1 MIEKDYQEKYDV
13 NESFPMLIANCEKH
27 MRESLNKR
35 FREAGYSITT
45 EQWIILVH
53 LGQQDGISQ
62 QELANRY
69 NRSKVSALN
78 LIKKLKKDEYVVRET
93 DPNDARVKPGESQA
107 RNKYTYFASQ
117 AKKEG
122 YVQIQ
127 AIFEETANHEK
138 EHAKRLFKYLETG
151 SEVEIT
157 ASFPAGR
164 IGTTVENLKEA
175 AGGEHYEY
183 ETMYPDFAKVAREE
197 GFNEIA
203 AVFESIAVA
212 EQYHEERYLALV
224 ENIEKDR
231 VFKRESGTKWRC
243 RNCGYS
249 YEGEEAVSQCPA
261 CAHAQAHF
269 EIKPENY

>member
-93 DPNDARVKPGESQA
+93 DPNDARVKLIYLTSKGHKLLQTLIPL
-107 RNKYTYFASQ
+107 
-117 AKKEG
+117 AKSN
-122 YVQIQ
+122 IQ
-127 AIFEETANHEK
+127 AMNQGISTE
-138 EHAKRLFKYLETG
+138 
-151 SEVEIT
+151 
-157 ASFPAGR
+157 
-164 IGTTVENLKEA
+164 
-175 AGGEHYEY
+175 
-183 ETMYPDFAKVAREE
+183 
-197 GFNEIA
+197 EIA
-203 AVFESIAVA
+203 LLKKIARKISTNLSI
-212 EQYHEERYLALV
+212 
-224 ENIEKDR
+224 
-231 VFKRESGTKWRC
+231 
-243 RNCGYS
+243 
-249 YEGEEAVSQCPA
+249 
-261 CAHAQAHF
+261 
-269 EIKPENY
+269 